1 MPGQTLSQ
9 VRGLLAAAGLTPRHR
24 FGQNFLIDL
33 NLMRKAAAAAKLSA
47 GDVVLEVGPGTGS
60 FTELLLDSGARVIA
74 VEIDR
79 GLQTLLETHFAGQPR
94 FTLIRGDALARKH
107 ELNPDLIAALQRES
121 PGERGA
127 RKLVAN
133 LPYQIAT
140 PLLME
145 LLYGEP
151 ALERM
156 VVTIQKEVAERLTA
170 KPRTDAYGPLAV
182 IVQSLAQVEQLA
194 TLPASA
200 FWPRPA
206 VESELV
212 RIRPRGVREILGRPV
227 AGFVRLVRA
236 WFQQRRKTLRRIA
249 RDALA
254 TGAESAFVAACVSS
268 DARPEE
274 LSPAD
279 WERLYAALPTTPDAA
294 AGAARE
300 PA

>member
-9 VRGLLAAAGLTPRHR
+9 VRALLAGAGLTPRHR

-33 NLMRKAAAAAKLSA
+33 NLMRKAAAAAELSA
-47 GDVVLEVGPGTGS
+47 ADVVLEVGPGTGS
-60 FTELLLDSGARVIA
+60 LTELLLAPGARVIA

-79 GLQTLLETHFAGQPR
+79 GLQALLAAQFAGQPR
-94 FTLIRGDALARKH
+94 FTLICGDALATKH
-107 ELNPDLIAALQRES
+107 ELNPELISALQRAT
-121 PGERGA
+121 PAERGA

-145 LLYGEP
+145 LLYGDP
-151 ALERM
+151 PLERM
-156 VVTIQKEVAERLTA
+156 VITIQQEVAERLTA
-170 KPRTDAYGPLAV
+170 APRTDAYGPLAV
-182 IVQSLAQVEQLA
+182 IMQSLAQLERLA
-194 TLPASA
+194 RLPASA

-212 RIRPRGVREILGRPV
+212 RIRPRGVRAVAGRPTAGYV
-227 AGFVRLVRA
+227 ALVRT
-236 WFQQRRKTLRRIA
+236 WFQHRRKTLRRIA
-249 RDALA
+249 RDA
-254 TGAESAFVAACVSS
+254 GVNDAEAAFARSGISS

-274 LSPAD
+274 LSAAD
-279 WERLYAALPTTPDAA
+279 WERLFGALPTVLG
-294 AGAARE
+294 AGADAEKE